1 MHMHTH
7 THTHTCHMGGCRIAT
22 HTRVPWPPLCPAA
35 KKMQEA
41 TRTLGTESERECVSE
56 VTFPS
61 AELASVTIDSK
72 YDVNHTTVH
81 WNLSPPLSKLDSLC
95 VVCECYVCRG
105 SPVLGPLGPCLVFTL
120 LPPFT
125 RTVTLTRTG
134 PHSKYCDH
142 VPACTASVLC
152 VCALFDQG

>member
-1 MHMHTH
+1 VSRACICTH

-81 WNLSPPLSKLDSLC
+81 WNLSPPLSSLNSLR
-95 VVCECYVCRG
+95 VVCECCVFRG
-105 SPVLGPLGPCLVFTL
+105 SLVLGPLGPCLVFTL
-120 LPPFT
+120 LPSFY
-125 RTVTLTRTG
+125 
-134 PHSKYCDH
+134 PHSDTHTHWSAFKILR
-142 VPACTASVLC
+142 PCTRLHCKCFVC
-152 VCALFDQG
+152 VRAV